1 MSPQC
6 ADIAQRV
13 SRAFPRHA
21 ESLCA
26 EVSGWEGKNDFLGN
40 PVW

>member
-1 MSPQC
+1 MSSRC
-6 ADIAQRV
+6 ADTAQHV

-26 EVSGWEGKNDFLGN
+26 EVSGGEGKNDFLGN